1 METIAQAAL
10 ALLAAAGLLALAW
23 LCFGRLLLP
32 GPWTGAVYAVLPGK
46 GGGGMLEQQVKA
58 LLWLEGL
65 GGVRPRIYIADMGLD
80 LRGREIAAGLERRYG
95 VEVCPLGELGE
106 RLRNGV

>member
-46 GGGGMLEQQVKA
+46 GGGGMLENECSPEEVA
-58 LLWLEGL
+58 EL
-65 GGVRPRIYIADMGLD
+65 VRMVQEA
-80 LRGREIAAGLERRYG
+80 
-95 VEVCPLGELGE
+95 
-106 RLRNGV
+106 NS